1 MELKDR
7 FQALIDK
14 YKDDP
19 EYIAEGML
27 LDISE
32 QFLGAMESQGINRS
46 QLAEKLGCSNAYVTK
61 LFNGSENFTIKKAVQ
76 IASVL
81 GAMLDIAVVPN
92 EYDVKRYY
100 TYSSK
105 KINISNKTRGINFTN
120 SYEPNFSVAA

>member
-1 MELKDR
+1 MKLKDR

-27 LDISE
+27 LEISE

-61 LFNGSENFTIKKAVQ
+61 LFNGSENLTIKKAVQ
-76 IASVL
+76 IANVL

-105 KINISNKTRGINFTN
+105 KIDLSNKTKGINFTN
-120 SYEPNFSVAA
+120 NYEPNFSVAA